1 MEYDVRTLDP
11 NHPETPAALLRGY
24 LEAVNRGFHLVRAD
38 SRGEDVWLSDVRG
51 NSARLHGA
59 WLPEGSYGSGPVPVA
74 TVTSWDGEL
83 NTGAEVV
90 PLHMISDV
98 TVAPS
103 SRRQGLARRLL
114 SADLA
119 GAAAAGKSIAALTV
133 SEGGIYRR
141 FGFGPATQVTKVEV
155 DVTRRFAFE
164 EFSSS
169 GRFVV
174 LEPAELGDVP
184 SRIFAQWHATHRGSV
199 SRPAGYSSFTHGGWD
214 WSEQAPS
221 KKMRAVVHLDAD
233 DVPHGYAL
241 YEHGGWGDDHTVK
254 VRDMASVTAE
264 GELALWDF
272 LAGVDLTDRVTA
284 TVRPDHPLPWA
295 LVDPRC
301 VASKGPSDHIWVR
314 ILDVAAALAARP
326 WSADGEVVVGV
337 TDPLGFAEGRWAV
350 TVRDGRAEVV
360 PSDAAPQ
367 VSLDVSTLGSLYLGV
382 TTVGTQVAAGRV
394 RGDADALRTWAA
406 MSDGGPVPYSLTSF

>member
-11 NHPETPAALLRGY
+11 NDPETPAPLLRGY

-38 SRGEDVWLSDVRG
+38 SRGEDVWLRDVRG

-59 WLPEGSYGSGPVPVA
+59 WLPAGSFGESPVPVA

-83 NTGAEVV
+83 NTGAEVID
-90 PLHMISDV
+90 LHMISDV

-114 SADLA
+114 SADLTA
-119 GAAAAGKSIAALTV
+119 AAAAGKSVAALTV

-141 FGFGPATQVTKVEV
+141 FGFGPATQVSKVEV
-155 DVTRRFAFE
+155 DVTRRFAFDD
-164 EFSSS
+164 FSSF
-169 GRFVV
+169 GRTVV

-184 SRIFAQWHATHRGSV
+184 SRVFAQWHATHRGSI

-214 WSEQAPS
+214 WSDQAPS
-221 KKMRAVVHLDAD
+221 KKMRAVVHLDDAD
-233 DVPHGYAL
+233 EPHGYAL

-254 VRDMASVTAE
+254 VRDLASVSTE

-272 LAGVDLTDRVTA
+272 LAGIDLTDRVTA
-284 TVRPDHPLPWA
+284 TVRPDHPLAWA
-295 LVDPRC
+295 LTDPRC
-301 VASKGPSDHIWVR
+301 VSAKGPSDHIWVR
-314 ILDVAAALAARP
+314 ILDVPAALAARP
-326 WSADGEVVVGV
+326 WSADGEVVLGV
-337 TDPLGFAEGRWAV
+337 VDALGLAEGRWAV
-350 TVRDGRAEVV
+350 SVRDGRATVT

-382 TTVGTQVAAGRV
+382 VTVDTLVAVGRV
-394 RGDADALRTWAA
+394 RGDADALHTWAA